1 MKIRHPNRR
10 TALTAIHE
18 VRDMT
23 IEDKDGDEEDD
34 FGIWMTT
41 ENDYGGRM
49 TINYGEMDDYG
60 EEPV

>member
-1 MKIRHPNRR
+1 MEMKGS
-10 TALTAIHE
+10 L
-18 VRDMT
+18 T
-23 IEDKDGDEEDD
+23 IEGGMTKRKGITMEGRDGDEEDD